1 MDEVGSEQKNMS
13 EFDNISTDSDE
24 ESIINRV
31 FPAEFLIDDS
41 TVSTNVSST
50 IDLEAI
56 KVRVKESF
64 PKRFNPT
71 QEELVELNQYID
83 EHKVEIQ
90 KDGESIDTGNLQE
103 EIEDAYNNEPE
114 FNPAAGTGDA
124 PGDGQGAAVISE
136 QVNPNTAVGPNS
148 GPTVQSDG
156 ANNQPPQPPAPIP
169 VKIKKQELI
178 DAINKNN
185 QQLEPQKTTVEY
197 IDDELV
203 VTVQKD
209 PSKAGGKSKKKQI
222 KPKKSKNKS
231 NKKMKKKQTK
241 KGGKQIKKRSLK
253 RKMKK

>member
-1 MDEVGSEQKNMS
+1 MS
-13 EFDNISTDSDE
+13 VDSISINSDKE
-24 ESIINRV
+24 GIINRV
-31 FPAEFLIDDS
+31 FPEEFLIDDS

-103 EIEDAYNNEPE
+103 EIEDAYNNDPE

-124 PGDGQGAAVISE
+124 SLTGQGDASLTGQGDASNEGNSQGQNAADE
-136 QVNPNTAVGPNS
+136 NTK
-148 GPTVQSDG
+148 
-156 ANNQPPQPPAPIP
+156 PQPIEVTLKADDL
-169 VKIKKQELI
+169 KT
-178 DAINKNN
+178 AINATK
-185 QQLEPQKTTVEY
+185 KYVEG
-197 IDDELV
+197 ETK
-203 VTVQKD
+203 VTITEDGVEISVQKD
-209 PSKAGGKSKKKQI
+209 PSKIGGKSKKKQM
-222 KPKKSKNKS
+222 KPKNKS